1 MPCYIIIITEKYA
14 KCHILYRFLVV
25 NKKRFIFFYTLKSL
39 QMTIEFKGSIRYIW
53 SYIITG
59 EININVLMHGIN
71 FVLLLMCLNY
81 MCNCANEY

>member
-1 MPCYIIIITEKYA
+1 M
-14 KCHILYRFLVV
+14 
-25 NKKRFIFFYTLKSL
+25 KSL